1 MSFENLKLREL
12 IVYLN
17 NFQKMDELQSKNLGQ
32 KSSTE
37 FLIKESRF
45 ATTKYSSFCAAFGKS
60 NYKKKKKA
68 VT

>member
-17 NFQKMDELQSKNLGQ
+17 NFQKMDELQSKNLGK

-45 ATTKYSSFCAAFGKS
+45 ATTK
-60 NYKKKKKA
+60 
-68 VT
+68 

>member
-45 ATTKYSSFCAAFGKS
+45 ATTK
-60 NYKKKKKA
+60 
-68 VT
+68 